1 MPSNSGDRLIT
12 TGVIGDIFAVI
23 CCVTPVPI
31 VLFGA
36 LGLAGATG
44 YLDYALLA
52 AMVIFLG
59 LIVYGCWSKRSCT
72 VEKQNRPAMTSHT
85 LATTANVAPEASA
98 WVARIYCSPLDLR
111 AHGSEVL
118 ALVHLCTRN

>member
-1 MPSNSGDRLIT
+1 MRGLRKLAQGEGGDLLYFLFVRRCSLPAGARSKLVEERIMSSNSGDRLIT
-12 TGVIGDIFAVI
+12 TGVIGGIFAVI

-72 VEKQNRPAMTSHT
+72 VENKTVQP
-85 LATTANVAPEASA
+85 
-98 WVARIYCSPLDLR
+98 
-111 AHGSEVL
+111 
-118 ALVHLCTRN
+118 

>member
-1 MPSNSGDRLIT
+1 MPSNRGNRLIT
-12 TGVIGDIFAVI
+12 TGVIGGIIAVI
-23 CCVTPVPI
+23 CCVTPVLI

-59 LIVYGCWSKRSCT
+59 LIIYGEWLERNCA
-72 VEKQNRPAMTSHT
+72 VENKIVQP
-85 LATTANVAPEASA
+85 
-98 WVARIYCSPLDLR
+98 
-111 AHGSEVL
+111 
-118 ALVHLCTRN
+118 